1 MFPNPIDISSTFQ
14 VNVATTS
21 GRGFTPEELADRAL
35 DKIIAVGENS
45 HPAVREQA
53 LAFREKI
60 RGVLVLYMRE
70 AIQSDR
76 TTIANRLREAGYPDL
91 VTLLK

>member
-14 VNVATTS
+14 VNVVTTS
-21 GRGFTPEELADRAL
+21 GRGFTPEELAERAL
-35 DKIIAVGENS
+35 DKIISVGDSS

-60 RGVLVLYMRE
+60 RGVLVMYMTE
-70 AIQSDR
+70 AVKSDR
-76 TTIANRLREAGYPDL
+76 TTIANRLRQAGYPDL
-91 VTLLK
+91 VDLLK